1 MRLLKVSLFIFSC
14 LPFMATGAEDAIQL
28 DETVIRGNQEL
39 PKVLYILPW
48 REMPT
53 ELLPRRQVDFSV
65 PSVLKPIYPD
75 EQRRQLQFR
84 QLLHKAREARASA
97 IRFQ

>member
-1 MRLLKVSLFIFSC
+1 MKIPKMGLFILICSP
-14 LPFMATGAEDAIQL
+14 LISSGAEDAIQL
-28 DETVIRGNQEL
+28 EETVIRGNQEL

-53 ELLPRRQVDFSV
+53 KLLPPRELDLST

-75 EQRRQLQFR
+75 EQQRQQQFR
-84 QLLHKAREARASA
+84 QLLDKAREARASKN
-97 IRFQ
+97 